1 MVMILKKNPK
11 QNPRNVTKL
20 EKSIYSKRSLNREQG
35 LAKTYEYVCLRLKQ
49 FPLPCTSIYV
59 QLSFGLMNLHEIQ
72 HEGDFVY
79 HCQTLQNQDIKC
91 SFLPFPTTNP
101 PSFSYFFL
109 FTQCVHTYVVPFQFL
124 LHRMKTLLIYS
135 SGVFGVAETL
145 FMWFHIHFS

>member
-1 MVMILKKNPK
+1 MGMILKKCNK
-11 QNPRNVTKL
+11 NPRNVTKL

-101 PSFSYFFL
+101 PFFSYFFYL
-109 FTQCVHTYVVPFQFL
+109 LSTYIRSTSFSFYY
-124 LHRMKTLLIYS
+124 RMKTLLMYS